1 MILVEHAVVVSIDPA
16 LRIFPDGSVLID
28 GERIAQVG
36 RATDILTPRAP
47 ERVLEMAT
55 LHGARSGMR
64 MRSARSSRASA
75 PTW

>member
-1 MILVEHAVVVSIDPA
+1 MILVEHAVVV
-16 LRIFPDGSVLID
+16 
-28 GERIAQVG
+28 AQVG

-55 LHGARSGMR
+55 LHGARSGTR